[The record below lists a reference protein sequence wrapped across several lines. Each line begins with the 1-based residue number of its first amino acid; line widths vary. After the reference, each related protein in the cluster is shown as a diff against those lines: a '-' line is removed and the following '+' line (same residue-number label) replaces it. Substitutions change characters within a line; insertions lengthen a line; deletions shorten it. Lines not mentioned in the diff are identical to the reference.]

1 MKSKIVLFMAKERL
15 QNQTELRILYKI
27 TESC

>member
-15 QNQTELRILYKI
+15 QNQIELRIPYKI